1 MPKNRQEQTI
11 LFRFDRRRQCQCVL
25 CKVKIYIEQ
34 ETTGKLKMKQRI
46 GYRVAWLCKV
56 NNEEDAVLQ
65 YVLVNVPKLAHLHD
79 FA

>member
-1 MPKNRQEQTI
+1 
-11 LFRFDRRRQCQCVL
+11 
-25 CKVKIYIEQ
+25 
-34 ETTGKLKMKQRI
+34 MKQRI